1 MKSNEFPE
9 LEYDGNGRS
18 PLLGS
23 PEDVIAKLS
32 EIPMPPSD
40 GELKKCDEPMIGFSE
55 AASEIEAYKYEKLDS
70 KYSYLHDGIKK
81 IGDYAFCGCKNL
93 ESIVLPDGLEY
104 IGEGAFMH
112 CVKIE
117 NIDIPSGVNAILPYT
132 FLGMRSLDMLSFTK
146 SVSELHLSAF
156 LACENLKFIVFHGS
170 EDDWKK
176 IKFIGDKEIFKGIYI
191 TCADDSTDKYGINAW
206 YTRLN
211 AYLKEGEDAN
221 VFSLTDGSRKK
232 KFDELMAE
240 LDSII
245 KKL

>member
-1 MKSNEFPE
+1 MKSNEFIE

-18 PLLGS
+18 PQLGS

-32 EIPMPPSD
+32 GIPMPPAD
-40 GELKKCDEPMIGFSE
+40 DELRICDEPMIGFSE
-55 AASEIEAYKYEKLDS
+55 AASQIEAYKYANLDS

-93 ESIVLPDGLEY
+93 ESIVLPEGIDY

-112 CVKIE
+112 CAKVE
-117 NIDIPSGVNAILPYT
+117 NIDIPNGVNAILPYT
-132 FLGMRSLDMLSFTK
+132 FLGMRNLDMLSFTK
-146 SVSELHLSAF
+146 SVRELHLSAF

-191 TCADDSTDKYGINAW
+191 TCADDSTDKYGIDAW
-206 YTRLN
+206 HDKLN
-211 AYLKEGEDAN
+211 AYLKEGEEASL
-221 VFSLTDGSRKK
+221 FSLTDNTRKK
-232 KFDELMAE
+232 KFDELMDE

-245 KKL
+245 KKI